1 MARNTPYYDDEPK
14 GGGGAAPAGGG
25 GGGRSAGSIK
35 REVIDTNKG
44 SKSQKE
50 EAAREKDFAAARRQE
65 ALDNAKTEGNKT
77 EYPYIE
83 PTSRGSTRTP
93 KEKPNLF
100 EMTDAQRNALTPA
113 QLRKYGSDATFK
125 NGGMTASRRADG
137 IAQRGKTKGR
147 VV

>member
-1 MARNTPYYDDEPK
+1 MARNTPYYDESK
-14 GGGGAAPAGGG
+14 GGGAASAG

-35 REVIDTNKG
+35 REVIDTTKG

-50 EAAREKDFAAARRQE
+50 EAAREKDLAATRRQE

-77 EYPYIE
+77 EYPYID
-83 PTSRGSTRTP
+83 PTSRGSVAKPR

-125 NGGMTASRRADG
+125 KGGYVKAADG
-137 IAQRGKTKGR
+137 VASRGKTKGR
-147 VV
+147 MI

>member
-14 GGGGAAPAGGG
+14 GGGTASAGGG
-25 GGGRSAGSIK
+25 GGGRSSGSIK
-35 REVIDTNKG
+35 REVIDTTKG

-50 EAAREKDFAAARRQE
+50 EAARERELAASRREE
-65 ALDNAKTEGNKT
+65 ALNNAKTEGNKT

-83 PTSRGSTRTP
+83 PTGRGSVAKPR

-125 NGGMTASRRADG
+125 KGGYVKAADG
-137 IAQRGKTKGR
+137 IASRGKTKGR
-147 VV
+147 MI

>member
-1 MARNTPYYDDEPK
+1 MARNTPYYDESK
-14 GGGGAAPAGGG
+14 GGGTASAG

-35 REVIDTNKG
+35 REVIDTTKG

-50 EAAREKDFAAARRQE
+50 EAAREKDLAAARRQE

-77 EYPYIE
+77 EYPYID
-83 PTSRGSTRTP
+83 PTSRGSVAKPSKP
-93 KEKPNLF
+93 KKELPNLF

-125 NGGMTASRRADG
+125 KGGYVKAADG
-137 IAQRGKTKGR
+137 VASRGKTKGR
-147 VV
+147 MI

>member
-1 MARNTPYYDDEPK
+1 MARNTPYFDDEPK
-14 GGGGAAPAGGG
+14 GGGASGG

-35 REVIDTNKG
+35 REVIDTTKG

-50 EAAREKDFAAARRQE
+50 EAAREKDLAAARRQE

-77 EYPYIE
+77 EYPYID
-83 PTSRGSTRTP
+83 PTSRGSSTRTP

-100 EMTDAQRNALTPA
+100 EMTDAQRAALTPA

-125 NGGMTASRRADG
+125 KGGYVKAADG
-137 IAQRGKTKGR
+137 IVSRGKTKGR
-147 VV
+147 MC